1 MRQHT
6 KGAIALALVALSALI
21 LGGCQSAAS
30 LTFDPYTGR
39 ITGTVTLP
47 PAQKGGGK

>member
-6 KGAIALALVALSALI
+6 KGALALILALSALI